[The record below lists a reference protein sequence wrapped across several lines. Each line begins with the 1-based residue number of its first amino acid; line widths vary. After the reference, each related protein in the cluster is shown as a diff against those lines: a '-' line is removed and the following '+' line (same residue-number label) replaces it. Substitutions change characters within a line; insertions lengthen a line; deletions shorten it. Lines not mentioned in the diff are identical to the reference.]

1 MGWLIASIF
10 CGLEVIAG
18 IVMTLSASK
27 ESIEGAI
34 TGLIGTLVFA
44 YLSYYFMK
52 KYKKSKNSKPKKVKE
67 IELQNIAIEDEKI
80 QELQEGLPIIEEH
93 NLFIGND
100 ILHYLEPATLI
111 ESKRKVVG
119 HTGRTAGLSVRLM
132 KGVTVRTGGYGG
144 NPIYD
149 DVSTTFKGKLAATN
163 ERIIFVNQKKG
174 FEVKLS
180 NISLIEPYEDG
191 VIIQVKTKSYPLLL
205 DEPRYFMELLKMITT
220 MAPTK

>member
-93 NLFIGND
+93 NLF
-100 ILHYLEPATLI
+100 
-111 ESKRKVVG
+111 
-119 HTGRTAGLSVRLM
+119 M
-132 KGVTVRTGGYGG
+132 
-144 NPIYD
+144 IY
-149 DVSTTFKGKLAATN
+149 F
-163 ERIIFVNQKKG
+163 
-174 FEVKLS
+174 
-180 NISLIEPYEDG
+180 
-191 VIIQVKTKSYPLLL
+191 
-205 DEPRYFMELLKMITT
+205 IT
-220 MAPTK
+220 

>member
-1 MGWLIASIF
+1 M
-10 CGLEVIAG
+10 
-18 IVMTLSASK
+18 
-27 ESIEGAI
+27 
-34 TGLIGTLVFA
+34 
-44 YLSYYFMK
+44 
-52 KYKKSKNSKPKKVKE
+52 
-67 IELQNIAIEDEKI
+67 
-80 QELQEGLPIIEEH
+80 
-93 NLFIGND
+93 
-100 ILHYLEPATLI
+100 I